1 MTPLGPAF
9 RAHERR
15 ELEHE
20 VFACYL
26 AIFGAM
32 AVDRLPALE
41 QARNPK
47 ILVAGPLAAH
57 LSDRLTTRSPRALL
71 TVYEPLDQDAQD
83 LSDPSSSARALADLP
98 LPDGSDAFTH
108 AVLVH
113 PICGARERL
122 RILAEC
128 LRVLRPGGE
137 LTFASPLRGS
147 YPEITDMLREF
158 ALKHDQPKLTDA
170 IELAAQSRPT
180 PETLIGELETL
191 GFLDADLDVE
201 LLSIPYNDGRHFV
214 ESALFRHVVSPEYR
228 AAMESEPEAAAQ
240 GLDYARRAISKYWS
254 DGPFDLTVNLG
265 CVSARRRS

>member
-9 RAHERR
+9 RAHERN

-20 VFACYL
+20 VFASYL
-26 AIFGAM
+26 AVFGTM
-32 AVDRLPALE
+32 AVDRLIALE
-41 QARNPK
+41 QARAPK
-47 ILVAGPLAAH
+47 IVVAGPLAAR
-57 LSDRLTTRSPRALL
+57 LSDRLTGRSPRALL
-71 TVYEPLDQDAQD
+71 TVYEPLSEDAQN
-83 LSDPSSSARALADLP
+83 LSDPSGGSRALSQLP
-98 LPDGSDAFTH
+98 LPDANDSFTH

-122 RILAEC
+122 RLLSEF

-158 ALKHDQPKLTDA
+158 ALKHDQPKLTEA

-201 LLSIPYNDGRHFV
+201 LLSIPYSDGRHFV

-228 AAMESEPEAAAQ
+228 AAMEGEPDAALQ
-240 GLDYARRAISKYWS
+240 GLEYARGAISKYWS
-254 DGPFDLTVNLG
+254 DGPFDLTVNVG
-265 CVSARRRS
+265 CVSARRR

>member
-9 RAHERR
+9 RSHERS

-20 VFACYL
+20 VFGSYL
-26 AIFGAM
+26 SIFGAM
-32 AVDRLPALE
+32 AVDRLHGLE
-41 QARNPK
+41 QVRGAR
-47 ILVAGPLAAH
+47 IVVAGPLAAR
-57 LSDRLTTRSPRALL
+57 LSDRLTNRSPHARL
-71 TVYEPLDQDAQD
+71 TVYEPLEGETSD
-83 LSDPSSSARALADLP
+83 LPDSRALAQLP
-98 LPDGSDAFTH
+98 LPDANDSFTH

-113 PICGARERL
+113 PICGARDRL
-122 RILAEC
+122 RLLAEF

-158 ALKHDQPKLTDA
+158 ALKHDQPKLTEA

-191 GFLDADLDVE
+191 GFIDADLDVE
-201 LLSIPYNDGRHFV
+201 LLSIPYTDGRHFA
-214 ESALFRHVVSPEYR
+214 ESALLRHVVSPEYR
-228 AAMESEPEAAAQ
+228 AAMEGEPEAAVQ
-240 GLDYARRAISKYWS
+240 GLDYSRGAISKYWS

>member
-1 MTPLGPAF
+1 MTPLGPPF
-9 RAHERR
+9 RSHERI

-20 VFACYL
+20 VFASYL
-26 AIFGAM
+26 SVFGAM
-32 AVDRLPALE
+32 AVDRLNGLE
-41 QARNPK
+41 QARGAK
-47 ILVAGPLAAH
+47 IVVAGPLAAR

-71 TVYEPLDQDAQD
+71 TIYEPLDGHAQN
-83 LSDPSSSARALADLP
+83 LSDPSGGARALAQLP
-98 LPDGSDAFTH
+98 LPDANDSFTH

-113 PICGARERL
+113 PICGARDRL
-122 RILAEC
+122 RLLAEF

-137 LTFASPLRGS
+137 LAFASPLRGS

-158 ALKHDQPKLTDA
+158 ALKHDQPKLTEA

-191 GFLDADLDVE
+191 GFIDADLDVE
-201 LLSIPYNDGRHFV
+201 LLSIPYSDGKRFA

-228 AAMESEPEAAAQ
+228 AAMEGQPEAAVQ
-240 GLDYARRAISKYWS
+240 GLDYARGAISKYWS

-265 CVSARRRS
+265 CVSARRR